1 MVQSVVIEV
10 DANNIEASINAVLT
24 SLGLSATQ
32 FLQALTIQFGEKNQ
46 TAKIVIFYD
55 KA

>member
-1 MVQSVVIEV
+1 MVQSVVVEV
-10 DANNIEASINAVLT
+10 DANNIEESINTVLNT
-24 SLGLSATQ
+24 LGLSSSQ

-55 KA
+55 EA